1 LIDYYTL
8 HWSDVVG
15 QCGMLLLVGTYWAL
29 QTDRLDSKGFTY
41 SFLNLVVA
49 VLLGINLYFKPV
61 LANITLEIFWAAM
74 SLWGIYKWWKHEK
87 SRRTSRHG

>member
-1 LIDYYTL
+1 MIDYYTL

-29 QTDRLDSKGFTY
+29 QTDRLNAKGFLY
-41 SFLNLVVA
+41 SFLNLIVA

-61 LANITLEIFWAAM
+61 LANITLEIFWAIM
-74 SLWGIYKWWKHEK
+74 SLWGMYKWWRNDKVV
-87 SRRTSRHG
+87 